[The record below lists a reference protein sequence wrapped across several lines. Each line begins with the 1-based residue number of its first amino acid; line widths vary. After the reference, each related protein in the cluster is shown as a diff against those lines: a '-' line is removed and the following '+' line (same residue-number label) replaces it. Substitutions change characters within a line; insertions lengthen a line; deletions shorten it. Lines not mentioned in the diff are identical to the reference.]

1 MTMLRHINIVS
12 SGDSSDDI
20 FRDYSTK
27 QIQSKKFIYIYLL
40 IIFEQLS
47 F

>member
-1 MTMLRHINIVS
+1 MLRHTNIVS
-12 SGDSSDDI
+12 SGDNSDDI
-20 FRDYSTK
+20 FRDCNTK